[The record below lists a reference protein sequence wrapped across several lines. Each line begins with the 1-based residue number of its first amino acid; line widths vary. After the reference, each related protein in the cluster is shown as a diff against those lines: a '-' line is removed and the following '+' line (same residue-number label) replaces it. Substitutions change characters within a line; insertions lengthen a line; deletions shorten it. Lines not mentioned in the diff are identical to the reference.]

1 MRFLVKI
8 KKTEAQ
14 WREEL
19 TDEQFRVCR
28 QSGTER
34 PFSGEYAIFD
44 RDGSYHCLCCDQL
57 LFDSGTKFDAGCGW
71 PSFWKTVDKEA
82 VVYLEDN
89 SHGMRRIEVR
99 CASCDAHLGHVFP
112 DGPEPTGQRYCMNS
126 VALRFSS
133 ESEE

>member
-1 MRFLVKI
+1 
-8 KKTEAQ
+8 
-14 WREEL
+14 
-19 TDEQFRVCR
+19 
-28 QSGTER
+28 R

-71 PSFWKTVDKEA
+71 PSFWETVDKDA

-89 SHGMRRIEVR
+89 SHGMQRIEIR
-99 CASCDAHLGHVFP
+99 CASCDAHLGHIFP

-126 VALRFSS
+126 VALRFSP
-133 ESEE
+133 ESGKQE